1 MASEAVKA
9 AIARAAVKYGVDPQM
24 LMRFAQ
30 IESGMRPNAR
40 TGSYKGLLQLSDEEF
55 RKAGGQGSIYD
66 VEANANA
73 GAAKLKREMGQFK
86 AKHGRDPAPSDLY
99 MVHQQ
104 GEAGYGAHMAK
115 PDGVAWQNV
124 RPYYT
129 DEAARAKGFRDG
141 DAYAKAAIWGNVP
154 DQFKAQYGSVDNMTS
169 KQFTDMWAAKV
180 NDGKFDPGTMVAS
193 AQPSTGSAS
202 GSSTPTAPQEDK
214 GMLNLLA
221 ALGGSGSAMA
231 GLGKGLGMQGMAQ
244 AGGQNSV
251 FGALGSLFG
260 GGGGSEG
267 GGGMGGDSGA
277 SLAQNAMTAAAGSPE
292 EEQQKG
298 LQRKPIDLQMLS
310 KILQQRAALGTGGVK
325 PGGLGVG

>member
-9 AIARAAVKYGVDPQM
+9 AIARAAIKYGVDPQVM
-24 LMRFAQ
+24 MRFAQ
-30 IESGMRPNAR
+30 IESGMRPTVR
-40 TGSYKGLLQLSDEEF
+40 TGSYKGLFQLSDSEF
-55 RKAGGQGSIYD
+55 RKHGGSGDIYD

-73 GAAKLKREMGQFK
+73 GAAKIKAESEKFK
-86 AKHGRDPAPSDLY
+86 AKYGREPSAADLY

-104 GEAGYGAHMAK
+104 GEGGYAK
-115 PDGVAWQNV
+115 HSANPDAPAWQNMHSTAEG
-124 RPYYT
+124 RT
-129 DEAARAKGFRDG
+129 KGPG
-141 DAYAKAAIWGNVP
+141 WSKQAIWGNIP
-154 DQFKAQYGSVDNMTS
+154 DQMKSQFGSVDNVTS
-169 KQFTDMWAAKV
+169 KQFTEMWAAKV

-193 AQPSTGSAS
+193 AGTQPASSAPS
-202 GSSTPTAPQEDK
+202 PPTAPQEDK

-231 GLGKGLGMQGMAQ
+231 GLGKGLGMQNMAQ

-267 GGGMGGDSGA
+267 GAQGGGGNPGMA
-277 SLAQNAMTAAAGSPE
+277 LAQNAMTAAAGSPE

-310 KILQQRAALGTGGVK
+310 KILQQRGALGTGGVK